1 MRKYWVV
8 FRLIGVFSTVIQGL
22 ILFFPLAF
30 LGYREACGTSDLVN
44 NPTHSP
50 TETIA
55 IQLSMWSHGFQFAGY
70 YAALEKGFYA
80 EEGLRVHLR
89 ERQGDKYNVESVLDG
104 EAEYGI
110 SDMGLLLYRLEG
122 KPVVLLAQIYQHSPL
137 IFISKQ
143 ESGIVSP
150 YEMVGRRVMMDLRV
164 KYEAPLYAMIEEIL
178 GGISK
183 IDAIQHTFDY
193 NDFFT
198 DRAEAIATFI
208 TDQPYLMKERGVE
221 INVINPQSYGMDF
234 YGDNLFTT
242 ENEILSHPGRAD
254 RVLRATLKGWQYAL
268 SHKDEMIDL
277 IHSKYALSSDRALL
291 EYEARMIDLMV
302 VPDLIPLGDVNP
314 ARYSWAAETFSRLGM
329 TETATVPDGFIY
341 SKKSGPTLAL
351 RPEEKKWLL
360 EHPEIRVGVMNAWP
374 PLNFVDENGRLQG
387 IGVDYIQL
395 MNKKL
400 GNALVLE
407 ASPFIE
413 NFNRVKEKN
422 LDALMDITPQP
433 EREPFFHFTN
443 PYLIIPHVIVGQKN
457 GPYLESEEDLIGRT
471 IAIERGF
478 YNIDYFQKNF
488 PQIAIREYESTSD
501 ALDAV
506 SRNEADAY
514 VGNRAVVIYT
524 IEKDLLSNLQV
535 MGRSQQDPVVLT
547 IGIRKDWPELLPI
560 LNRALASITQE
571 EYGAIRRKW
580 TSLEDATQIFM
591 PDTIL
596 TPEEKEWLANHRH
609 IRMGVDSHHPPYD
622 FMDATKT
629 HSGIASDFVNLVNQ
643 RLTVEMH
650 PERAAN
656 WNEVMEKTR
665 KGEIDVLPC
674 IAKTPARSEYLLF
687 TQPYLRVPL
696 VILTREDAP
705 VVKDVNDF
713 PDLKVA
719 LIESYASQDL
729 LGRDYPRKKFTFV
742 SNLEEALLG
751 VSKGKVDAFVGDLE
765 SIRYVIKKLG
775 LQNLRIAATTPYQLD
790 YSFGVRKDWP
800 ELVIILDKTLKTI
813 SESEKQRF
821 QDRWTQVQVEH
832 HVDWG
837 MVWRISLMIV
847 SVSVVVLGIFFYW
860 NRRLAR
866 EILERT
872 RIEEALRI
880 SEEKYRT
887 LVQNLNIG
895 VYRNTGDSGGRFLE
909 ANPAIVRIFGFDSV
923 EEFMKISVSDLYCDR
938 EDRKVLMEE
947 IRRNGSVVDKQ
958 LHLRRRNG
966 QPFWASCTAMAQF
979 DANNRIQWI
988 DGVIADITEHKIK
1001 DEQLHHYEFI
1011 TNSVKVM
1018 MSLVNRN
1025 YIYEAV
1031 NDEYC
1036 WLICKN
1042 RAEIIG
1048 YSAADVWGTETFEH
1062 FIKPNFDRCFQGEE
1076 FSYEI
1081 WLNLARV
1088 GKRFCHVTYF
1098 PYRDKKGSI
1107 THAVVVTHD
1116 ITTRKE
1122 TEEELQ
1128 KAKEAADAANRAK
1141 STFLA
1146 NMSHEIRTPMNAIL
1160 GYSQL
1165 LYREPGITKQQ
1176 KEFIEII
1183 NRSGEHL
1190 MSLINDIL
1198 EMSKIES
1205 GRITLNLVTFDLFSL
1220 LEDLG
1225 LMFHGRVEAKKIF
1238 LRIEQGADVPRIL
1251 NADEGKIKQVLI
1263 NIIGNAV
1270 KFTDAGG
1277 IIVRTA
1283 LKEARGEKVIPI
1295 ADSYPTCR
1303 IVIEIEDTGC
1313 GIAPDEIEMVFN
1325 QFEQTQSGRNKGGT
1339 GLGMPIS
1346 RQYARLMGG
1355 DLTLRSELGKG
1366 SVFCFEFE
1374 AEIRD
1379 KNELKIKTISTRH
1392 VERMAPGQKP
1402 LRVLVVD
1409 DRDTNRDLLSRM
1421 LIRVGFAVR
1430 EVENGYLA
1438 VEEFSNWQPDI
1449 IFMDMVMPGIDGCET
1464 MRRIRAIEK
1473 DVKIPILM
1481 VSASAL
1487 VEDLNKAIE
1496 AGANGYIRKPFR
1508 EEELFLE
1515 IERHTSVQFIYENSE
1530 RDEGTD
1536 TDRQEMPPASDWI
1549 SQSVSELP
1557 DELAGRMLEAIKQGY
1572 LNRLQDQL
1580 NEVRVLNSPLAD
1592 YLIRLTDDF
1601 DYITLRKLLE
1611 KNRPNP

>member
-1 MRKYWVV
+1 MAV
-8 FRLIGVFSTVIQGL
+8 FRLIGFFSSGFNGL
-22 ILFFPLAF
+22 FLFLF
-30 LGYREACGTSDLVN
+30 LTFISYEVPCGASNLVSNLTN
-44 NPTHSP
+44 NP

-80 EEGLRVHLR
+80 EEGLHVRLR
-89 ERQGDKYNVESVLDG
+89 ERQAEKYNVESVLDG

-122 KPVVLLAQIYQHSPL
+122 EPVVLLAQIFQHSPL
-137 IFISKQ
+137 IFIAKR
-143 ESGIVSP
+143 ESGIGSP

-198 DRAEAIATFI
+198 NRAEAIATFI
-208 TDQPYLMKERGVE
+208 TDQPFLMKERGVE

-242 ENEILSHPGRAD
+242 ESEILSHPGRAD

-268 SHKDEMIDL
+268 SHKDETIDL
-277 IHSKYALSSDRALL
+277 IHGKYALSSDRALL
-291 EYEARMIDLMV
+291 EYEARMVDLLV

-314 ARYSWAAETFSRLGM
+314 ARYNWAAETFSRLGM
-329 TETATVPDGFIY
+329 AETSTVPDDFIY
-341 SKKSGPTLAL
+341 QKKSEPTLAL
-351 RPEEKKWLL
+351 RPEEKKWLA
-360 EHPEIRVGVMNAWP
+360 EHPKIRVGVMNAWP

-395 MNKKL
+395 MNMKL

-413 NFNRVKEKN
+413 NYNRVKDKN
-422 LDALMDITPQP
+422 LDALLDITPKP

-457 GPYLESEEDLIGRT
+457 GPYIESEEDLEGRT

-488 PQIAIREYESTSD
+488 PQISIREYESTSD

-524 IEKDLLSNLQV
+524 IEKDLLTNLQV
-535 MGRSQQDPVVLT
+535 MGRSLQDPIVLT

-560 LNRALASITQE
+560 LNRALASISQE

-580 TSLEDATQIFM
+580 TSLEDAAQIFM

-596 TPEEKEWLANHRH
+596 TPEEIDWLAKHRH

-629 HSGIASDFVNLVNQ
+629 HCGIASDFVNLLNQ
-643 RLTVEMH
+643 RLNVEMY
-650 PERAAN
+650 PETAAN
-656 WNEVMEKTR
+656 WNEVMEKVR
-665 KGEIDVLPC
+665 KGEIDVIPC
-674 IAKTPARSEYLLF
+674 MAKTAARAEYLLF

-696 VILTREDAP
+696 VILTREDSP
-705 VVKDVNDF
+705 IVKDVNDF
-713 PDLKVA
+713 SDLKVV
-719 LIESYASQDL
+719 LIEEDAPQEFL
-729 LGRDYPRKKFTFV
+729 IRDYPQKKFTYV
-742 SNLEEALLG
+742 KNLEEALLE
-751 VSKGKVDAFVGDLE
+751 VSKGKADAFVSDFE

-775 LQNLRIAATTPYQLD
+775 LKNLRIAATTPYQLD
-790 YSFGVRKDWP
+790 ISFAVRKDWP
-800 ELVIILDKTLKTI
+800 EMVIILSKTLQTI
-813 SESEKQRF
+813 ADSEKQRF
-821 QDRWTQVQVEH
+821 QDRWTQVQVER

-837 MVWRISLMIV
+837 MVWRISLLIV
-847 SVSVVVLGIFFYW
+847 SVSIVVLGFFYYW

-866 EILERT
+866 EIVERK

-909 ANPAIVRIFGFDSV
+909 ANPAIVRIFGFEST
-923 EEFMKISVSDLYCDR
+923 EEFMKTSVSDLYYDR
-938 EDRKVLMEE
+938 EDRRVLLEE
-947 IRRNGSVVDKQ
+947 IRRNGSVVDRQ
-958 LHLRRRNG
+958 LYLRRRDG
-966 QPFWASCTAMAQF
+966 QPFWASCTAIAQF
-979 DANNRIQWI
+979 DSNNRIQWI
-988 DGVIADITEHKIK
+988 DGVIADITEHKK
-1001 DEQLHHYEFI
+1001 RDEQLHHYEFI

-1025 YIYEAV
+1025 YVYEAV

-1036 WLICKN
+1036 WMVCKH
-1042 RAEIIG
+1042 RSEIIG
-1048 YSAADVWGTETFEH
+1048 CSAADVWGVETFEH

-1098 PYRDKKGSI
+1098 PYRDKTGTV

-1116 ITTRKE
+1116 ITIRKQA
-1122 TEEELQ
+1122 EEELQ
-1128 KAKEAADAANRAK
+1128 KAKEASDAANRAK
-1141 STFLA
+1141 SSFLA

-1165 LYREPGITKQQ
+1165 LYREPGITKLQ

-1190 MSLINDIL
+1190 MTLINDIL

-1205 GRITLNLVTFDLFSL
+1205 GRINLNPETFDLYSL
-1220 LEDLG
+1220 LNDLEI
-1225 LMFHGRVEAKKIF
+1225 MFHARAEVKKIY
-1238 LRIEQGADVPRIL
+1238 LQIEHGVDVPQIL
-1251 NADEGKIKQVLI
+1251 YADEGKIKQVLI
-1263 NIIGNAV
+1263 NIIGNAM

-1277 IIVRTA
+1277 ITVRTA
-1283 LKEARGEKVIPI
+1283 LKELQRERVIPI
-1295 ADSYPTCR
+1295 ADSYPLCR
-1303 IVIEIEDTGC
+1303 IAIEIEDTGC
-1313 GIAPDEIEMVFN
+1313 GIAPEEIDKVFD
-1325 QFEQTQSGRNKGGT
+1325 QFEQTQSGQNKGGGT

-1346 RQYARLMGG
+1346 RQYAHMMGG

-1366 SVFCFEFE
+1366 SVFSFEFE
-1374 AEIRD
+1374 AEIHSE
-1379 KNELKIKTISTRH
+1379 NELKSKTISTRH
-1392 VERMAPGQKP
+1392 VERIAPGQRP
-1402 LRVLVVD
+1402 SRVLVVD

-1421 LIRVGFAVR
+1421 LARVGFTVR
-1430 EVENGYLA
+1430 EVENGYQA
-1438 VEEFSNWQPDI
+1438 VEEFAQWDPDI
-1449 IFMDMVMPGIDGCET
+1449 IFLDMVMPGIDGCET
-1464 MRRIRAIEK
+1464 MRRIRATGK
-1473 DVKIPILM
+1473 GASIPILM

-1508 EEELFLE
+1508 EEQLFLE
-1515 IERHTSVQFIYENSE
+1515 IERHTSIKFLYDDSE

-1536 TDRQEMPPASDWI
+1536 TERKEEPPSDWI

-1557 DELAGRMLEAIKQGY
+1557 GELAGRMLEAIKQGY
-1572 LNRLQDQL
+1572 LDRLHEQM
-1580 NEVRVLNSPLAD
+1580 NEVRVLNGPLAD

-1601 DYITLRKLLE
+1601 DYITLRNLLE
-1611 KNRPNP
+1611 RNRPNP